1 MKDYI
6 INTPSDFNLKETLE
20 CGQCF
25 HFNMI
30 DENEYVLTAYG
41 HMLHIRQDDKNLI
54 FYDTD
59 DRTYNEL
66 WREYFDIDR
75 NYARIKKSSCKG

>member
-41 HMLHIRQDDKNLI
+41 HMLRIRQDEKNRI
-54 FYDTD
+54 F
-59 DRTYNEL
+59 
-66 WREYFDIDR
+66 
-75 NYARIKKSSCKG
+75 